1 MACSKIFSG
10 DLPELIN
17 EIIQYF
23 RNDIPTLHS
32 CILVNKLWCRLA
44 IPILWEDPLAIDKEN
59 YNFFEIYLH
68 NLNEDDKAKLNEYG
82 INIDLFP
89 SNTLF
94 NYPSFIN
101 HLNTWKLVR
110 HITKWATIRT
120 STTEERSSNYFVQH
134 TNLSSKFN
142 HNSNPVQT
150 KDASRF
156 IYKALLK
163 IFIENEARLYALV
176 VKIIRD
182 ADLEYFNDVFELILQ
197 NPNLIRNIKI
207 LR

>member
-1 MACSKIFSG
+1 MSCSKIFSG

-23 RNDIPTLHS
+23 RHDFPTLHS

-44 IPILWEDPLAIDKEN
+44 IPILWEDPLAIDTKN

-82 INIDLFP
+82 INIHLFP

-120 STTEERSSNYFVQH
+120 STTEKRSSNYFVQH

-150 KDASRF
+150 KGASRF
-156 IYKALLK
+156 IHKALLK
-163 IFIENEARLYALV
+163 IFIYWVIFKNELPLFL
-176 VKIIRD
+176 D
-182 ADLEYFNDVFELILQ
+182 TGE
-197 NPNLIRNIKI
+197 LIRNFFVT
-207 LR
+207 